1 MGKNYVFAED
11 LSPQDIEAD
20 LASQTL
26 RLRRNAGTTP
36 LAGADKVLVRQGTN
50 LVEVPASDVGSQF
63 SFDKFTGLAKVT
75 MPDGSIVSQW
85 QCTLLKDTT
94 TSQVVGWAWPTPLQA
109 DLSVT
114 DVNVT
119 DLTSGAVTGRA
130 YSVPIAN
137 FWDVPV
143 TNLAGIV
150 THYAASAVL
159 PDANYVSISSLDG
172 TSQYSILTPA

>member
-20 LASQTL
+20 VASQTL
-26 RLRRNAGTTP
+26 RLRREAGTTP
-36 LAGADKVLVRQGTN
+36 VRGVDQLLIRQNGE
-50 LVEVPASDVGSQF
+50 LFEVPATAVSSQF
-63 SFDKFTGLAKVT
+63 SFDKLTGMATVT
-75 MPDGSIVSQW
+75 APDGTVSDQW

-94 TSQVVGWAWPTPLQA
+94 TSQVLGWVWPTPLQA
-109 DLSVT
+109 DLPVPG
-114 DVNVT
+114 VNVT